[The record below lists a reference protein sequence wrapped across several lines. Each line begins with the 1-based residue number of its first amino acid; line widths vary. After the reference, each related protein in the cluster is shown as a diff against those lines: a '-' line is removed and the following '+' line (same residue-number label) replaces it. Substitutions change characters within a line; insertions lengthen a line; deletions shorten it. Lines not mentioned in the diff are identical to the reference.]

1 MKNLKTLIIKQGCFS
16 KCPTSFPNSL
26 RVLEWQRYPSRYI
39 PTNFCPK
46 KLIICKLPNSCL
58 TSLELASFLNQKLTN
73 LKILNFKDSEYL
85 THIHD
90 ISGLSNLEDLSMKN
104 CKNLLTIHDSVGHLN
119 KLKIL
124 DVGGCIK
131 LQSFPPLKLSSLQ
144 KLKLSGCE
152 SLKSFPEILGVMQYI
167 KSIELDKTS
176 IEEFPFS
183 FQNLTGLSLLEVFG
197 NGRVRLS
204 SSSLMMSNLKKV
216 DVKNCH
222 LLLPKENDKFSSEMF
237 SKVRSLHL
245 FNSNL
250 SDESLPK
257 FLTLFANVQ
266 KLDLSAN
273 HFTIL
278 PECLKDCNFLYKLC
292 LDDCKNLKEIRGI
305 PPSLKYFSA
314 QSCNSLT
321 SSSRSMLLNQVF
333 FA

>member
-1 MKNLKTLIIKQGCFS
+1 M
-16 KCPTSFPNSL
+16 
-26 RVLEWQRYPSRYI
+26 
-39 PTNFCPK
+39 
-46 KLIICKLPNSCL
+46 
-58 TSLELASFLNQKLTN
+58 QKLTN